1 MTDKQLWKS
10 IKNGNRAALADL
22 YKSYVKVLFNYGL
35 KICHNNQ
42 TVEDSIHDLFVDL
55 WRFRENLSTAQ
66 SVKFYLYASLRR
78 KIFKQ
83 DSNDHLIINLEFND
97 MHDSFPS
104 QEAQIIDSEINVA
117 AIKKLQSLLNNLP
130 SRQYEAITLRFF
142 DDMTY
147 EEIGLIMHINP
158 QSVRNHVERG
168 LDQLKRFSKI
178 SV

>member
-1 MTDKQLWKS
+1 MTDKHLWKS
-10 IKNGNRAALADL
+10 IKNGNRTALADL
-22 YKSYVKVLFNYGL
+22 YKLYVTLLFNYGL

-42 TVEDSIHDLFVDL
+42 IVEDSIHDLFVDL

-97 MHDSFPS
+97 THDFYPS
-104 QEAQIIDSEINVA
+104 HETQIIDSEINVA
-117 AIKKLQSLLNNLP
+117 AVRKLQSLLNNLP

-147 EEIGLIMHINP
+147 EEIGLIMHINT